1 MDFGVNKTP
10 VEIVNKGA
18 FGGTSCRKIYSG
30 VNRKWYK
37 KSWKQFDQLKDID
50 LKYYCSN
57 YYVLVD
63 MVLNV
68 EHH

>member
-1 MDFGVNKTP
+1 MVQKVMETVWS
-10 VEIVNKGA
+10 VERYWLEV
-18 FGGTSCRKIYSG
+18 
-30 VNRKWYK
+30 
-37 KSWKQFDQLKDID
+37 
-50 LKYYCSN
+50 YCSN